1 MSKDDQ
7 NSKSAALFQQAYEY
21 QMNGDLEQA
30 IETYKLSIE
39 TYPLAQAHTYLGW
52 TYSFQGRYAEAIEEC
67 KKAIDIDPDYGN
79 PYNDI
84 GAYLIEM
91 ENYDEAVPWLEKAIT
106 ATNYE
111 PRHFPYYNLG
121 RVYIERGMIKAAIEQ
136 FNKSLE
142 VAPDYAP
149 SIKAIDK
156 LKSALN

>member
-7 NSKSAALFQQAYEY
+7 SSKSLALFHQAYEY

-39 TYPLAQAHTYLGW
+39 TYPFAEAHTYLGW
-52 TYSFQGRYAEAIEEC
+52 TYSFQGRYKEAIEEC
-67 KKAIDIDPDYGN
+67 KKAIDLDPDYGN

-91 ENYDEAVPWLEKAIT
+91 QRYDEAVPWLEKATT
-106 ATNYE
+106 AMNYE

-121 RVYIERGMIKAAIEQ
+121 RVYIEKGMIKAAIEQ

-142 VAPDYAP
+142 VAPYYTP
-149 SIKAIDK
+149 SIEAIDK
-156 LKSALN
+156 LQSALN